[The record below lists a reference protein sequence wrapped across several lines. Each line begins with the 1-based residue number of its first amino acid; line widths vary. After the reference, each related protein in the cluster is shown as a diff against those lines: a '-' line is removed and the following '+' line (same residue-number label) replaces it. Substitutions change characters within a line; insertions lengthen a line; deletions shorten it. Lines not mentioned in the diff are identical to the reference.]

1 MPGLARR
8 ARFVVCL
15 GWLCAGALAGAPA
28 PLGAQQVTDLDDVNA
43 IAAWRERL
51 EDGRA
56 RLAEARQR
64 ADAAHDAYA
73 DWRQRKVPRGVR
85 KEKLVREVTEAE
97 AELAEAQKAWQVLFE
112 EARRAGVPPGV
123 LRDFE

>member
-1 MPGLARR
+1 MRSLARH
-8 ARFVVCL
+8 ARFGVCL
-15 GWLCAGALAGAPA
+15 AWLCGAVLAGTPA
-28 PLGAQQVTDLDDVNA
+28 PLGAQEVADLDDVNV

-64 ADAAHDAYA
+64 FEAAHDAYA

-85 KEKLVREVTEAE
+85 KEKLVRDVTEAE
-97 AELAEAQKAWQVLFE
+97 AELAEAQGAWQVLFE

>member
-1 MPGLARR
+1 MRVLAQS

-15 GWLCAGALAGAPA
+15 GWLCAAALAGSPA
-28 PLGAQQVTDLDDVNA
+28 PLGAQEVANLDDVNV
-43 IAAWRERL
+43 IAAWRDRL

-64 ADAAHDAYA
+64 SEAAHAAYA
-73 DWRQRKVPRGVR
+73 DWRQRKVPRGVP
-85 KEKLVREVTEAE
+85 KEKLVRDVAEAE
-97 AELAEAQKAWQVLFE
+97 AELAEAQGAWQVLFE

>member
-1 MPGLARR
+1 MRSLARH
-8 ARFVVCL
+8 ARFGICL
-15 GWLCAGALAGAPA
+15 AWLCGAMLAGTPA
-28 PLGAQQVTDLDDVNA
+28 PLGAQEVVNFDVNA

-64 ADAAHDAYA
+64 SDAAHDAYA

-97 AELAEAQKAWQVLFE
+97 AELAEAQGAWQVLFE

-123 LRDFE
+123 LRDVE